1 MEAAGINISDYAKSM
16 LKNREF
22 VPGKNP
28 EEATLI
34 RLTVAD
40 LGFKSST
47 TTDQIYERAQILGL
61 ELCPDDTGPNYR
73 LKYRNQP
80 LNEWIY
86 MGMKQIADS
95 DGSPCVFGLGRHG
108 DGLWL
113 RGNWAKPD
121 LGWYPVNEFVFRL
134 PSFPAGRRKPT
145 RNA

>member
-40 LGFKSST
+40 LGFKSSA

-61 ELCPDDTGPNYR
+61 ELCPADAGPNYR
-73 LKYRNQP
+73 LKYQNQP

-86 MGMKQIADS
+86 MGMKQITDS
-95 DGSPCVFGLGRHG
+95 GGHPVVFKLERDD

-113 RGNWAKPD
+113 HDRWAPPGRVWHPD
-121 LGWYPVNEFVFRL
+121 LKFVFRL
-134 PSFPAGRRKPT
+134 RKSES
-145 RNA
+145 

>member
-16 LKNREF
+16 LNNREF

-40 LGFKSST
+40 LGFKNST

-61 ELCPDDTGPNYR
+61 ELCPADTGPNYR

-86 MGMKQIADS
+86 MGMKQITDS
-95 DGSPCVFGLGRHG
+95 LGYPRVFALARRD
-108 DGLWL
+108 DGLRL
-113 RGNWAKPD
+113 DIYRAKPVY
-121 LGWYPVNEFVFRL
+121 GWSPSFEFVFRL
-134 PSFPAGRRKPT
+134 RKSES
-145 RNA
+145 

>member
-1 MEAAGINISDYAKSM
+1 M

-40 LGFKSST
+40 LGFKSSAT
-47 TTDQIYERAQILGL
+47 TYQIYERAQILGL
-61 ELCPDDTGPNYR
+61 ESCPPDTGPNYR
-73 LKYRNQP
+73 LKYRNQS

-86 MGMKQIADS
+86 MGMKQITDS
-95 DGSPCVFGLGRHG
+95 DGTPSVFSLGRIG

-113 RGNWAKPD
+113 GGIWARPD
-121 LGWYPVNEFVFRL
+121 DAWDPDHEFVFRL
-134 PSFPAGRRKPT
+134 PALPAGRRKPA

>member
-40 LGFKSST
+40 LGFKSSA

-61 ELCPDDTGPNYR
+61 ELCPADTGPNYR

-86 MGMKQIADS
+86 MGMKQITDS
-95 DGSPCVFGLGRHG
+95 DGYPCVFELGRSG

-113 RGNWAKPD
+113 DGFWARPD
-121 LGWYPVNEFVFRL
+121 YEWAPGYAFVFRL
-134 PSFPAGRRKPT
+134 RKSEF
-145 RNA
+145 